1 MYATYLPESL
11 PLENHRYALIDRAL
25 FPELD
30 DELPVIEVVS
40 PLLAPQAELYPW
52 LISMHELSST
62 QWVNLFSAINKSI
75 EEQRQPM
82 VSLFFDSELPPEE
95 MKKRLVHGL
104 YIQDKSRKGFILR
117 YYDPRVLFNLSWIWD
132 INTFRHQLSVDAI
145 KHWTFY
151 LAGKWHTLSFS
162 QEEPYQILPAHIQ
175 ISRIHRIGMINQV
188 LVKMLPISD
197 VKERKRISVEIE
209 GLFQVA
215 TERFKLTHRND
226 LVAFVLYGV
235 TVSLSF
241 YEHKYFKALLIDSAE
256 YEEYFSRV
264 MLNVNDP
271 KLKEVKENLLQLN
284 ILS

>member
-95 MKKRLVHGL
+95 IKKRLVHGL

-162 QEEPYQILPAHIQ
+162 QEEPYQISLANIQ
-175 ISRIHRIGMINQV
+175 IGRIHRIGMINQV
-188 LVKMLPISD
+188 LAKIPPISD
-197 VKERKRISVEIE
+197 VKERKKISVEIE
-209 GLFQVA
+209 ELFQVA

-226 LVAFVLYGV
+226 LVAFALYGV
-235 TVSLSF
+235 TVNLMF
-241 YEHKYFKALLIDSAE
+241 YEHKYFKELLAE
-256 YEEYFSRV
+256 SSECTELFDNVISGFDESELEKVKNELLY
-264 MLNVNDP
+264 LN
-271 KLKEVKENLLQLN
+271 KR
-284 ILS
+284 